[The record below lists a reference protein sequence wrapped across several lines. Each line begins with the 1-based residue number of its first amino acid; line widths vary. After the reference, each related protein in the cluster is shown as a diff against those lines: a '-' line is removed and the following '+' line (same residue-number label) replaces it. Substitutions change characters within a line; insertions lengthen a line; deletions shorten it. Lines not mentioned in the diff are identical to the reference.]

1 MLKYFTCVFFS
12 LLFLQFSCFFLIVVT
27 CPLPE
32 VFSAELFSTSGKCNA
47 GSSIDFETTCIFECS
62 IGYTVIGAEDVTCQ
76 SDGELSAP
84 IPTCAGKSVDVFLL
98 DFVMMLGSRKIYLVS
113 FIVGICNIY

>member
-1 MLKYFTCVFFS
+1 M
-12 LLFLQFSCFFLIVVT
+12 T

-32 VFSAELFSTSGKCNA
+32 VFSAELSSTSGNCNA

-62 IGYTVIGAEDVTCQ
+62 IGYTVIGGEDVTCQ

-98 DFVMMLGSRKIYLVS
+98 D
-113 FIVGICNIY
+113 

>member
-1 MLKYFTCVFFS
+1 M
-12 LLFLQFSCFFLIVVT
+12 T

-32 VFSAELFSTSGKCNA
+32 VFSAELSSLSGNCDA

-62 IGYTVIGAEDVTCQ
+62 IGYTVIGGEDVTCQ

-84 IPTCAGKSVDVFLL
+84 VPTCAGKSVDVFSLGL
-98 DFVMMLGSRKIYLVS
+98 VMTLGSRKIYLLS
-113 FIVGICNIY
+113 CIVEI